1 MIKFNVTKTQ
11 SFNLSLEDTVLEKT
25 QCGEGEMTPCSSL
38 LRVNIAL
45 VGVLKG
51 KTIEELT
58 LRKLLGDLVYYSEPS
73 QTPITELF
81 ATVLQMF
88 LCRLLL

>member
-25 QCGEGEMTPCSSL
+25 QCGEGEMTPRSSL

-58 LRKLLGDLVYYSEPS
+58 LRKLLGD
-73 QTPITELF
+73 
-81 ATVLQMF
+81 
-88 LCRLLL
+88 